1 MVRLELD
8 QVVIKRMKEEDIE
21 IVKALIKEGCE
32 GTENR
37 LILHILTRP
46 LCLFILAVFS
56 SILRCLVHS
65 FILALAI
72 PVFLLIVFLKIT
84 MPRSTGVL
92 GSSRPYWDYVGSSYR
107 EAQDDTL
114 QNPYCRISGK
124 TPFTKKPKRRA
135 GSKDKDKETT
145 TEKITPEREQAAGQV
160 WLAEC
165 EGDILGCIFREGET
179 RAGISRICRL
189 VTGSWYRREG
199 LGRLLVQSLEQRER
213 ETGAHRVYA
222 HVPYPS
228 KLGEAFFR
236 KLGYRQL
243 GVETSDE
250 DDMELK
256 QESPERGFLGYPLTK
271 VYYKDL

>member
-8 QVVIKRMKEEDIE
+8 QVVMRRMKEDDIE

-65 FILALAI
+65 FIMALAI
-72 PVFLLIVFLKIT
+72 PVFLLIIFLKIT

-92 GSSRPYWDYVGSSYR
+92 GSHRPYWDYVGSSFR
-107 EAQDDTL
+107 GTQDETL
-114 QNPYCRISGK
+114 QNPFCRISGK
-124 TPFTKKPKRRA
+124 TPVTKKQRHRIGAKE
-135 GSKDKDKETT
+135 KDKDTS
-145 TEKITPEREQAAGQV
+145 TEKITPEREGEAGQV
-160 WLAEC
+160 WVADC
-165 EGDILGCIFREGET
+165 EGDILGCIFRESEQ
-179 RAGISRICRL
+179 RKGIGRICRL
-189 VTGSWYRREG
+189 VIGSWYRREG

-228 KLGEAFFR
+228 KVGEAFFR
-236 KLGYRQL
+236 KLGYQQL
-243 GVETSDE
+243 GEGTDEEEDRDRKRET
-250 DDMELK
+250 
-256 QESPERGFLGYPLTK
+256 PERGFLGYSLTK
-271 VYYKDL
+271 VFYKDL

>member
-8 QVVIKRMKEEDIE
+8 QVVMRRMKEDDIE
-21 IVKALIKEGCE
+21 VVKALIKEGCE

-107 EAQDDTL
+107 GTQDETL

-124 TPFTKKPKRRA
+124 TPVTRKPRRRI
-135 GSKDKDKETT
+135 GPKEKDKETS
-145 TEKITPEREQAAGQV
+145 TEKVTPEREQSAGQV
-160 WLAEC
+160 WVADC
-165 EGDILGCIFREGET
+165 EGDIIGCIFRDSERT
-179 RAGISRICRL
+179 SRHKQDL
-189 VTGSWYRREG
+189 QVGD
-199 LGRLLVQSLEQRER
+199 RLLVSQGGPGPAVGPESGTER
-213 ETGAHRVYA
+213 E
-222 HVPYPS
+222 
-228 KLGEAFFR
+228 GEWRAQSVR
-236 KLGYRQL
+236 TRPLPLQGGGGL
-243 GVETSDE
+243 
-250 DDMELK
+250 L
-256 QESPERGFLGYPLTK
+256 QEAWLSATWGGG
-271 VYYKDL
+271 

>member
-8 QVVIKRMKEEDIE
+8 QVVMRRMKEDDIE
-21 IVKALIKEGCE
+21 MVKALIKEGCE

-72 PVFLLIVFLKIT
+72 PVFLLIIFLKIT

-92 GSSRPYWDYVGSSYR
+92 GSSLPYWDYVGSSYR
-107 EAQDDTL
+107 GTQDETL

-124 TPFTKKPKRRA
+124 TPVTRKPRRRT
-135 GSKDKDKETT
+135 GPKEKEKETS
-145 TEKITPEREQAAGQV
+145 TEKITPEREQLAGQV
-160 WLAEC
+160 WVADC
-165 EGDILGCIFREGET
+165 EGDIIGCIFRDSEK
-179 RAGISRICRL
+179 RAGIRRICRL

-199 LGRLLVQSLEQRER
+199 LGRLLVQSVEHRER
-213 ETGAHRVYA
+213 ESGAHRVYA

-228 KLGEAFFR
+228 KVAEAFFR
-236 KLGYRQL
+236 KLGYLQL
-243 GVETSDE
+243 GEGADEE
-250 DDMELK
+250 DDEERKL
-256 QESPERGFLGYPLTK
+256 ETAERGFLGHPLTK
-271 VYYKDL
+271 VFYKDL

>member
-1 MVRLELD
+1 ML
-8 QVVIKRMKEEDIE
+8 
-21 IVKALIKEGCE
+21 
-32 GTENR
+32 N
-37 LILHILTRP
+37 
-46 LCLFILAVFS
+46 
-56 SILRCLVHS
+56 
-65 FILALAI
+65 
-72 PVFLLIVFLKIT
+72 IT
-84 MPRSTGVL
+84 SV
-92 GSSRPYWDYVGSSYR
+92 
-107 EAQDDTL
+107 Q
-114 QNPYCRISGK
+114 
-124 TPFTKKPKRRA
+124 PKRRA

-145 TEKITPEREQAAGQV
+145 TEKITPERKQAAGQV

-165 EGDILGCIFREGET
+165 EGDILGCIFQEGET

-250 DDMELK
+250 DDKELK
-256 QESPERGFLGYPLTK
+256 RESPERGFLGYPLTK